1 MLLSETCLII
11 ANFVILISYYVTI
24 VMALFLKMLFHLILS
39 PSRGWE
45 DVVQYDPD
53 PRRLMTSG
61 LYPVFAMAAVSVF
74 IVGFYDPA
82 LTFVGLL
89 QRAIITYV
97 QYFISYY
104 IAQFVFAM
112 FIRRYVSDGEVSDDR
127 IGVFISIGLGLLA
140 VLAVIMNCLP
150 VELSLVQFLP
160 VYVAVILWKGA
171 PYLNVRDDKM
181 NQFVILSVASII
193 APVYLLALLNLLLN

>member
-1 MLLSETCLII
+1 
-11 ANFVILISYYVTI
+11 
-24 VMALFLKMLFHLILS
+24 MALFLKMLFHLILS

-45 DVVQYDPD
+45 DVAQYDPD
-53 PRRLMTSG
+53 PQRLMTSG

-74 IVGFYDPA
+74 IAGFYDQSF
-82 LTFVGLL
+82 TFVGLL
-89 QRAIITYV
+89 QRSIITFV

-112 FIRRYVSDGEVSDDR
+112 FIRRYAVDGEVSDSR
-127 IGVFISIGLGLLA
+127 VGVFISIGLGLMA

-171 PYLNVRDDKM
+171 SYLNVRDDRISG
-181 NQFVILSVASII
+181 FVILSVLSVI